1 MSDIL
6 HTASGWLGGAVLFSS
21 VTILQTGLYVCFYEF
36 VCDGVCSLCSILFDQ
51 GWYQITMYPLEESMG
66 SKDRDC
72 PCVTSFFFGICAC
85 VGER

>member
-21 VTILQTGLYVCFYEF
+21 VTILQTGLSVCFYEF

-51 GWYQITMYPLEESMG
+51 GW
-66 SKDRDC
+66 
-72 PCVTSFFFGICAC
+72 
-85 VGER
+85 